1 MKKGC
6 LSVTFFLHF
15 LLYNLRRLRHTV
27 CFASWNVDVWP
38 GDDDDNE
45 VDGDNLIYASGN
57 QTGDVP
63 FRLLPPWGVF
73 RLRGNNFGTICSTS
87 LFMSLS
93 TFASQQHL
101 PFLIPMRSTTISNET
116 ISEGTGD
123 CLGYKHTALYLH
135 TRAFTKGASSLSTAC
150 LSSILATST
159 TGAQVVSRRAWQT
172 PRQSWPV
179 LNECNVWLH
188 TLLCILCAVCWMHHK
203 CAIVLIQNSDKQ
215 KTSPLHRLLIIWVCS

>member
-1 MKKGC
+1 MAWWWWWQWGWWWQ
-6 LSVTFFLHF
+6 F
-15 LLYNLRRLRHTV
+15 NLRKWESDWW
-27 CFASWNVDVWP
+27 CAS
-38 GDDDDNE
+38 
-45 VDGDNLIYASGN
+45 
-57 QTGDVP
+57 
-63 FRLLPPWGVF
+63 RLLPPWGVF

-87 LFMSLS
+87 LFMLLS

-101 PFLIPMRSTTISNET
+101 PFLILMRSTKIGNET
-116 ISEGTGD
+116 VSEGTGD
-123 CLGYKHTALYLH
+123 CLSYKHTALYLH
-135 TRAFTKGASSLSTAC
+135 TRAFTKGASSPSPAC